1 MESSNQSKRTPLR
14 HTVCDA
20 ENISKLSTTS
30 SRVKSEHTQLLQL
43 EHRMNDVLRQL
54 SNVKNQVEAMKLRA
68 LEKDE
73 RIKVLERRVDELEKR
88 EEWDA

>member
-1 MESSNQSKRTPLR
+1 
-14 HTVCDA
+14 
-20 ENISKLSTTS
+20 
-30 SRVKSEHTQLLQL
+30 
-43 EHRMNDVLRQL
+43 MNDVLRQL

-88 EEWDA
+88 EE